1 MLRYCGRKRGVSVRL
16 PVGQAPPALYFSM
29 AAGGRAFCSLAL
41 CSWEAQR
48 TSSPLAPASPPSPA
62 TSLEPRAGRRLHELL
77 TSSRVPSLTILQR
90 GQPGGRLTSGDRDDD
105 RPLLVSAED
114 VPADVPTHQ
123 LSVSS
128 SQPPLHPLSLPRP
141 GSPPKNRLNVST
153 GPFCFSAHPPKVSYP
168 SKVQRKPAVSL
179 TSLCPP
185 GWPPLRH
192 ELPFLAQG

>member
-141 GSPPKNRLNVST
+141 GSPPKNT
-153 GPFCFSAHPPKVSYP
+153 QCFYWAF
-168 SKVQRKPAVSL
+168 L
-179 TSLCPP
+179 LLCPP
-185 GWPPLRH
+185 SQSLLSQQGPEKACGQPDKPR
-192 ELPFLAQG
+192 PTRLATPSP

>member
-1 MLRYCGRKRGVSVRL
+1 MVGLSVRW
-16 PVGQAPPALYFSM
+16 PC
-29 AAGGRAFCSLAL
+29 AAGRLRGGLPRPLL
-41 CSWEAQR
+41 PHLLLQLLPW
-48 TSSPLAPASPPSPA
+48 SP
-62 TSLEPRAGRRLHELL
+62 EQAGGCMSGPGLL

-90 GQPGGRLTSGDRDDD
+90 GQPGGRLTSGDRGD

-141 GSPPKNRLNVST
+141 GSPPKNRLSVST
-153 GPFCFSAHPPKVSYP
+153 GPFCFSAHPPKVSCP

-192 ELPFLAQG
+192 EPPFWHRGEAGRPSFRRRWASS